1 MSRFAT
7 EQFEEVYVKYSDMLY
22 RIALTHLLSKEDAE
36 DAVHDVFM
44 KYINSAHHFFGEE
57 HEKAW
62 FIRVTIN
69 HCHDAARKR
78 KLRTHSPI
86 EDAAEVAAEMGAGEV
101 TEAVLALEDTYKT
114 PILLHYYEG
123 YSVEECARMLR
134 ISVSAVK
141 MRLARARE
149 KLKIDL

>member
-1 MSRFAT
+1 MSRSVT
-7 EQFEEVYVKYSDMLY
+7 ERFEVIYDRYSNMLY
-22 RIALTHLLSKEDAE
+22 RLALTHLLSKEDAE
-36 DAVHDVFM
+36 DAVHDVFI
-44 KYINSAHHFFGEE
+44 KYMNNTPRFSDSE

-62 FIRVTIN
+62 FIRVTVN
-69 HCHDAARKR
+69 RCHDVARRR
-78 KLRTHSPI
+78 KLRTHSPL
-86 EDAAEVAAEMGAGEV
+86 EDAAEVCAEMGAGEV
-101 TEAVLALEDTYKT
+101 TEAVLSLEDTYKT

-123 YSVEECARMLR
+123 YSVEECAKILR